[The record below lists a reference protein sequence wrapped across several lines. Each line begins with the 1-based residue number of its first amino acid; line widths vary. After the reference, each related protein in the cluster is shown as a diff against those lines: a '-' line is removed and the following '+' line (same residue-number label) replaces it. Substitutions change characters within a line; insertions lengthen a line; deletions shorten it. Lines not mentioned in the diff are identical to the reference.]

1 MMQQM
6 TLQKKAFMQ
15 TMTASSQQQQQS
27 LMQSMEASM
36 QHQQQL
42 LRQQFGNVAP
52 VPPEALGPPGLATY
66 RISTPSPARSP
77 PPPPPRD
84 PSDGERDVF
93 AKSDKWLPSL
103 PTIDF
108 ALWKDR
114 ISEALGFLTWMEKL
128 TSWVGLGS
136 EVFPNELRHAVR
148 TRDEAV
154 LGQDRLTVEQQKR
167 SIRLLH
173 ILRQT
178 FAGHDKSSLILQN
191 YVEGEQPYQQ
201 SGFVALRLLAKE
213 FCLKSPSECLYF
225 RGQLTNQTVKAPS
238 IPEIVRKIES
248 EQHKYSKLLS
258 SLDPDVQSQGLELQ
272 EADMVMVLLRSLP
285 EKCRS
290 YCLLHGDSDSFEDL
304 KRVALKFEVQ
314 QRVWSEGVRG
324 KLSPFQ
330 PNPKGKGGDE
340 KGKGKGKKEPRAR
353 TQSASKGAKA
363 TKDTVC
369 YNCNKKGHFA
379 RDCWASKRGK
389 DAKDP
394 PDGGNLTGD
403 QEWAEAEG
411 ESQVRSVLQQLQGI
425 VDETRQDWIPQVED
439 SITWTRETSV
449 TVRLA
454 ELDYQIRNDL
464 EGMLGQEG
472 PSTVNL
478 LRGSQ
483 ENGVKSLVNDHSA
496 NWWLIDSGASVTVIA
511 KRFLDSFSLVS
522 RRPLSP
528 SERYSAANDTPVTVF
543 ERVKVRVK
551 MPLYEGSSYLG
562 MVPVMVT
569 GVVADVSHNILST
582 GHMVAAGWEVKL
594 SKDEISLR
602 RLKGNLVGY
611 GSSWSGCPWIC
622 LEGHDQPKKKVTFGR
637 TQVKMDVDEECS
649 SSPMEV
655 GNVSAMTVKMKE
667 ELEMHRMRGHIP
679 FMSECP
685 HCRMTRGVTQHRR
698 GKDVSNRPVEL
709 QADFCF
715 INLVTGTFVKDQPSA
730 PNMKVLVL
738 TEMSTKML
746 GCALVGTS
754 ADHTSKW
761 IRYWMN
767 AFGLTTAGSAVLLR
781 TDSETAVSALIRR
794 ANLGIRVVTQ
804 RAPPQGHES
813 VGGVE
818 RAVRSLKE
826 LFSTVRLDLRAQG
839 YDIKRSP
846 RAFELG
852 LIYLCCNAQS
862 SFCCV

>member
-1 MMQQM
+1 
-6 TLQKKAFMQ
+6 
-15 TMTASSQQQQQS
+15 
-27 LMQSMEASM
+27 
-36 QHQQQL
+36 
-42 LRQQFGNVAP
+42 
-52 VPPEALGPPGLATY
+52 
-66 RISTPSPARSP
+66 
-77 PPPPPRD
+77 
-84 PSDGERDVF
+84 
-93 AKSDKWLPSL
+93 
-103 PTIDF
+103 
-108 ALWKDR
+108 
-114 ISEALGFLTWMEKL
+114 
-128 TSWVGLGS
+128 
-136 EVFPNELRHAVR
+136 
-148 TRDEAV
+148 
-154 LGQDRLTVEQQKR
+154 
-167 SIRLLH
+167 
-173 ILRQT
+173 
-178 FAGHDKSSLILQN
+178 
-191 YVEGEQPYQQ
+191 
-201 SGFVALRLLAKE
+201 
-213 FCLKSPSECLYF
+213 
-225 RGQLTNQTVKAPS
+225 
-238 IPEIVRKIES
+238 
-248 EQHKYSKLLS
+248 
-258 SLDPDVQSQGLELQ
+258 
-272 EADMVMVLLRSLP
+272 
-285 EKCRS
+285 
-290 YCLLHGDSDSFEDL
+290 
-304 KRVALKFEVQ
+304 
-314 QRVWSEGVRG
+314 
-324 KLSPFQ
+324 
-330 PNPKGKGGDE
+330 
-340 KGKGKGKKEPRAR
+340 
-353 TQSASKGAKA
+353 
-363 TKDTVC
+363 
-369 YNCNKKGHFA
+369 
-379 RDCWASKRGK
+379 
-389 DAKDP
+389 
-394 PDGGNLTGD
+394 
-403 QEWAEAEG
+403 
-411 ESQVRSVLQQLQGI
+411 
-425 VDETRQDWIPQVED
+425 
-439 SITWTRETSV
+439 
-449 TVRLA
+449 
-454 ELDYQIRNDL
+454 
-464 EGMLGQEG
+464 MLGQED
-472 PSTVNL
+472 PRTVNL

-496 NWWLIDSGASVTVIA
+496 NWWLIDSGASVAVIA

-528 SERYSAANDTPVTVF
+528 SERYSAANDTAVTVF

-582 GHMVAAGWEVKL
+582 GHMVAAGFEVKL

-611 GSSWSGCPWIC
+611 GSSWSGCPWIY

-667 ELEMHRMRGHIP
+667 ELEMHRMRGRIP

-698 GKDVSNRPVEL
+698 GRDVSNRPVEL

-738 TEMSTKML
+738 TEMSTRML

-852 LIYLCCNAQS
+852 LIYCAAMHNHHSAAFDGRKFAQELVLQRPLPECGSSLIGMTVLAELPDSMKSSSLSRFVEAAYLYPEVGGLTHVVSSLVEGTPQHYRAKSIKHITPLKVGIEHCEHLLKVCDPSDTLAPPILKESEDGIPEGVQGEVDAAFEGKVSQGPTTDVSRVGPPAAWVREHGGTLGCPACGEKRGKANRNAACKQRYDRWLKGQRDRLVAAKEPGSDGVAPELGPARRMVASDEPGSAGVAPELGPARVVPEPGSGSAPSVPVPSEGRS
-862 SFCCV
+862 SVDAGVPGVTPFLLNFTVSVSNLALGAWIAQVRGPPQHGSLKSLMWKCRMIRVFHMRTSRIPRWIRDFLKVKLLWRLRKELKKVMKLWGWILEMSYQEWLICSTRHPGYRCMRLGDWSKCFIPGWMFQRVWFL

>member
-1 MMQQM
+1 M
-6 TLQKKAFMQ
+6 
-15 TMTASSQQQQQS
+15 S
-27 LMQSMEASM
+27 
-36 QHQQQL
+36 
-42 LRQQFGNVAP
+42 G
-52 VPPEALGPPGLATY
+52 G
-66 RISTPSPARSP
+66 
-77 PPPPPRD
+77 
-84 PSDGERDVF
+84 
-93 AKSDKWLPSL
+93 
-103 PTIDF
+103 
-108 ALWKDR
+108 
-114 ISEALGFLTWMEKL
+114 KL
-128 TSWVGLGS
+128 TTPL
-136 EVFPNELRHAVR
+136 ELR
-148 TRDEAV
+148 
-154 LGQDRLTVEQQKR
+154 RLT
-167 SIRLLH
+167 
-173 ILRQT
+173 
-178 FAGHDKSSLILQN
+178 AGKSC
-191 YVEGEQPYQQ
+191 
-201 SGFVALRLLAKE
+201 VAA
-213 FCLKSPSECLYF
+213 
-225 RGQLTNQTVKAPS
+225 T
-238 IPEIVRKIES
+238 
-248 EQHKYSKLLS
+248 
-258 SLDPDVQSQGLELQ
+258 
-272 EADMVMVLLRSLP
+272 
-285 EKCRS
+285 
-290 YCLLHGDSDSFEDL
+290 
-304 KRVALKFEVQ
+304 
-314 QRVWSEGVRG
+314 
-324 KLSPFQ
+324 
-330 PNPKGKGGDE
+330 
-340 KGKGKGKKEPRAR
+340 PR
-353 TQSASKGAKA
+353 
-363 TKDTVC
+363 
-369 YNCNKKGHFA
+369 
-379 RDCWASKRGK
+379 
-389 DAKDP
+389 
-394 PDGGNLTGD
+394 
-403 QEWAEAEG
+403 
-411 ESQVRSVLQQLQGI
+411 I
-425 VDETRQDWIPQVED
+425 VDEARQDWIPQVED

-454 ELDYQIRNDL
+454 ELDDQIKNDL
-464 EGMLGQEG
+464 DGMLGQEG
-472 PSTVNL
+472 PRTVNL

-496 NWWLIDSGASVTVIA
+496 NWWFIDSGASVTVIA

-602 RLKGNLVGY
+602 RLEGDLVGY
-611 GSSWSGCPWIC
+611 GRSWSGCPWIY
-622 LEGHDQPKKKVTFGR
+622 LEGYDQPRKKVTFGR
-637 TQVKMDVDEECS
+637 TQVKMDVDGEGS
-649 SSPMEV
+649 SSPLEV

-698 GKDVSNRPVEL
+698 SKDVSNRPVEL

-738 TEMSTKML
+738 TEMSTRML

-813 VGGVE
+813 AGGVE

-846 RAFELG
+846 RAFARVDL
-852 LIYLCCNAQS
+852 LCCDAQS
-862 SFCCV
+862 SFVCV

>member
-1 MMQQM
+1 M
-6 TLQKKAFMQ
+6 
-15 TMTASSQQQQQS
+15 
-27 LMQSMEASM
+27 
-36 QHQQQL
+36 
-42 LRQQFGNVAP
+42 
-52 VPPEALGPPGLATY
+52 
-66 RISTPSPARSP
+66 
-77 PPPPPRD
+77 
-84 PSDGERDVF
+84 
-93 AKSDKWLPSL
+93 
-103 PTIDF
+103 
-108 ALWKDR
+108 
-114 ISEALGFLTWMEKL
+114 
-128 TSWVGLGS
+128 
-136 EVFPNELRHAVR
+136 
-148 TRDEAV
+148 
-154 LGQDRLTVEQQKR
+154 
-167 SIRLLH
+167 
-173 ILRQT
+173 
-178 FAGHDKSSLILQN
+178 
-191 YVEGEQPYQQ
+191 
-201 SGFVALRLLAKE
+201 
-213 FCLKSPSECLYF
+213 
-225 RGQLTNQTVKAPS
+225 
-238 IPEIVRKIES
+238 
-248 EQHKYSKLLS
+248 
-258 SLDPDVQSQGLELQ
+258 
-272 EADMVMVLLRSLP
+272 
-285 EKCRS
+285 
-290 YCLLHGDSDSFEDL
+290 
-304 KRVALKFEVQ
+304 
-314 QRVWSEGVRG
+314 
-324 KLSPFQ
+324 
-330 PNPKGKGGDE
+330 
-340 KGKGKGKKEPRAR
+340 
-353 TQSASKGAKA
+353 
-363 TKDTVC
+363 
-369 YNCNKKGHFA
+369 
-379 RDCWASKRGK
+379 
-389 DAKDP
+389 
-394 PDGGNLTGD
+394 
-403 QEWAEAEG
+403 
-411 ESQVRSVLQQLQGI
+411 
-425 VDETRQDWIPQVED
+425 
-439 SITWTRETSV
+439 
-449 TVRLA
+449 
-454 ELDYQIRNDL
+454 
-464 EGMLGQEG
+464 
-472 PSTVNL
+472 
-478 LRGSQ
+478 
-483 ENGVKSLVNDHSA
+483 
-496 NWWLIDSGASVTVIA
+496 
-511 KRFLDSFSLVS
+511 S

-569 GVVADVSHNILST
+569 GVVADVSRNILST

-611 GSSWSGCPWIC
+611 GSSWSGCPWIY

-698 GKDVSNRPVEL
+698 GRDVSNRPVEL

-715 INLVTGTFVKDQPSA
+715 INLVNGAFVKDQPSA

-738 TEMSTKML
+738 TEMSTRTL

-804 RAPPQGHES
+804 RAPLQGHES

-852 LIYLCCNAQS
+852 LIYCAAMHNHHSAAFDGRKSPQELVLQRPLPECGS
-862 SFCCV
+862 SLIGMTVLAELPDSVKSSSLSRFVEAAYLYPEVGGLTHVVSSLVEGTPATLPCEVD